1 MISGAK
7 WMLMWRSGPCSSEA
21 MGLAWHGRATDRRV
35 RRPSAAALR
44 RRRPALQ
51 EAPGP
56 PRAAGARRGARGRG
70 RGAAPA
76 RTGLR
81 VAVGRDGQEFA
92 SEELARWLEDRRM
105 SGRDLCFVIGGPAGL
120 ELPCDHRLSF
130 GRATLP
136 HQLAQ
141 VVLLEQIFRARK
153 ILANEPY
160 HLSGCRPPLRSP
172 RR

>member
-7 WMLMWRSGPCSSEA
+7 WMLMWRSGLCSSEA

-81 VAVGRDGQEFA
+81 VAVGPRRPGVRLRGA
-92 SEELARWLEDRRM
+92 GALA
-105 SGRDLCFVIGGPAGL
+105 GGPPDVGARPVL
-120 ELPCDHRLSF
+120 RHRGPRRPGAAL
-130 GRATLP
+130 
-136 HQLAQ
+136 
-141 VVLLEQIFRARK
+141 
-153 ILANEPY
+153 
-160 HLSGCRPPLRSP
+160 RPPAVV
-172 RR
+172 